1 MKKLFLT
8 LSLFFALTIGANA
21 QDTKIDPAQ
30 AAKKEVSV
38 LSDIVG
44 LTDQQTTDLF
54 RLYEQK
60 YQLLADPKMSAERKS
75 EMNRIVELKV
85 QATLTQEQNKKLAEG
100 KQRFDKIMAE
110 SANK

>member
-8 LSLFFALTIGANA
+8 LSLFFALSIGVNA
-21 QDTKIDPAQ
+21 QVTKIDPVQ
-30 AAKKEVSV
+30 AAKKEVAV

-44 LTDQQTTDLF
+44 LTDQQTTDLY

-60 YQLLADPKMSAERKS
+60 YQLLADPQMSAERIS

-85 QATLTQEQNKKLAEG
+85 QATLTQEQNKKFTEG
-100 KQRFDKIMAE
+100 KQRFDKIMAQSE
-110 SANK
+110 NK